1 MQEILFA
8 DDDRVMRKS
17 FCGVFA
23 AEGFSVRAVK
33 NGEECVAAFLE
44 KRPDVVVLDV
54 MMPGMN
60 GFETCQAIRRHDADV
75 PVLFLSCLPDDT
87 KKLRAY
93 NLGADDYVEKG
104 TNSDVIVA
112 KLRALLRRVS
122 ASAPAPAEADCL
134 RLGAVEVNLK
144 SQDVF
149 CDGACIERLT
159 KTEADIL
166 KILASP
172 RGQTFTCDELIA
184 RLRGEGFACTDMM
197 LYSHVSRL
205 RRKLGTAST
214 LLSSNRDSGYCL
226 LK

>member
-1 MQEILFA
+1 
-8 DDDRVMRKS
+8 MRKS

-33 NGEECVAAFLE
+33 SGEECVAAFLE

-87 KKLRAY
+87 K
-93 NLGADDYVEKG
+93 
-104 TNSDVIVA
+104 